1 VTLVAGLELGTKC
14 ACTYSHSR
22 CLPLVLVA
30 FRSFFFLFTFGVR
43 EQSLAISIITQRNNL
58 LFSSLSA
65 LGIHLLAVLLSIWIA
80 LIIASDPC
88 GRS

>member
-1 VTLVAGLELGTKC
+1 VAGLELGTKC
-14 ACTYSHSR
+14 ACIYSHSR

-30 FRSFFFLFTFGVR
+30 FCSVFFLFAFDVG
-43 EQSLAISIITQRNNL
+43 EQSLAITIITRRNNL

-65 LGIHLLAVLLSIWIA
+65 LGIGLLAVLLSIRIA

-88 GRS
+88 GQS

>member
-1 VTLVAGLELGTKC
+1 VASLELGTKC

-22 CLPLVLVA
+22 YLPLVLVA
-30 FRSFFFLFTFGVR
+30 FRSGFLLLAFGVGK
-43 EQSLAISIITQRNNL
+43 QSLAITIITRRNNL

-65 LGIHLLAVLLSIWIA
+65 LGIRLLAVLLSIRIV

-88 GRS
+88 GWP

>member
-30 FRSFFFLFTFGVR
+30 FRSVVFLFALGVG
-43 EQSLAISIITQRNNL
+43 EQSLAITIITRRNNL

-65 LGIHLLAVLLSIWIA
+65 LGIRLLAVLLSIRIA

>member
-1 VTLVAGLELGTKC
+1 VLLHTLIRVA
-14 ACTYSHSR
+14 SHR
-22 CLPLVLVA
+22 
-30 FRSFFFLFTFGVR
+30 FRLLFARLFFLFAFGVG
-43 EQSLAISIITQRNNL
+43 EQSLAISVITRRNNL

-65 LGIHLLAVLLSIWIA
+65 LGICLLAVLLSIRIA

>member
-1 VTLVAGLELGTKC
+1 VAGLELGTKC
-14 ACTYSHSR
+14 ACAYSHSG

-30 FRSFFFLFTFGVR
+30 FRSFFFLFAFGVGK
-43 EQSLAISIITQRNNL
+43 QSLAITIITRQNNL

-65 LGIHLLAVLLSIWIA
+65 LGIRLVAVLLSIWIA
-80 LIIASDPC
+80 LLVTSDPC